1 MIIKT
6 TALLATAAL
15 GLGTAGFLATGT
27 AQADW
32 DIERERSKGCSAG
45 AWTSL
50 SLEKNR
56 RTIEADVDIE
66 RSPVGQTW
74 RVRLAQNGTV
84 IERTTRVADREG
96 DVELSRRLTDQPGR
110 DKVAVRA
117 VSAMGEV
124 CRVTVRI

>member
-1 MIIKT
+1 MEFNRSTKRR
-6 TALLATAAL
+6 ALARPRWDSVPL
-15 GLGTAGFLATGT
+15 GFAGT
-27 AQADW
+27 AQPTGT
-32 DIERERSKGCSAG
+32 SSGSARG
-45 AWTSL
+45 AALARGSL

-84 IERTTRVADREG
+84 IERTKRVADREG